1 MKKQSKFGGLR
12 IGVKLALAF
21 GIQSL
26 LVFVMV
32 SLAYSSSTQAISSN
46 NRTKD
51 ERVPAMLAAAEA
63 QDQLLRMQSSIRA
76 YLIFG
81 DDESRQEFEDAQVN
95 FNNAMVELQTVLDSP
110 ELIADLQT
118 DFDEI
123 LNVAGM
129 MFALRI
135 NPMQNEPAQRILAQD
150 ASYSYESILDSIEKI
165 NVIQQDRDATEQ
177 HAKQLVLMTD
187 FQRTFALMNSSL
199 RRYVE
204 TGDSVH
210 KFDYETYHNE
220 NEEIWTQLAAERD
233 ILEREQRNHLD
244 NIIRRRDILEPLP
257 QRMFE
262 IVEGDRTRVD
272 LYLFQ
277 TRFLPLIN
285 DIQGELDNIVENQ
298 IQLLENQLTTSSQTL
313 TDTQIQILIGGGI
326 ALLLAIGLA
335 ALFQRSMALPIT
347 HLTETAVKVRDGD
360 LSVQAPVETSDEIGT
375 LARVFNSMTV
385 QLRELI
391 ESLEDRVR
399 DRTQRLETVATMGEQ
414 LNSILTLDELLQE
427 LVNQTQEKFGYYQVQ
442 VYLESA
448 NYLILTSASGAANT
462 EKMVVEGHQ
471 IPINAKSSLV
481 AKAARTADIVWVE
494 NVHNAEAWLANP
506 LLPDTASEMAV
517 PIILE
522 GTVAGVLD
530 VQSNQVASFDDADA
544 NLFRFLAN
552 QASVAIQNAKLFT
565 EINVAR
571 QDAENASNL
580 KTQFLSN
587 MSHELRTPLNA
598 IINMTGFVVDGVMG
612 DVNEDQIDALNKTV
626 DSGQHLLSLIND
638 VLDLTK
644 IEAGMMN
651 IIFEDVDVDAVLN
664 SVMSSGKGLV
674 KNKPIDLQA
683 DFPAEGLPHMLGD
696 KRRIRQILL
705 NVLSNAVKYTIEGEI
720 IVSAQAEETNIHII
734 VKDTGIGI
742 AEEDYARIFQT
753 FTQARNSLDNV
764 VSTGLGLP
772 ISKQLVELHGG
783 KIWFESEIG
792 VGSIFHVLFPLSP
805 PISDNIVVLDKNVE
819 TQQSIEA

>member
-1 MKKQSKFGGLR
+1 MKKQSKFSGLR

-21 GIQSL
+21 GVQSL

-32 SLAYSSSTQAISSN
+32 SLAYSSSAQAISSN

-51 ERVPAMLAAAEA
+51 ERVPAMLAASEA

-81 DDESRQEFEDAQVN
+81 DDESRQEFEDAQIN
-95 FNNAMVELQTVLDSP
+95 FDDAMAELQTVLDSP
-110 ELIADLQT
+110 ELTANLQG

-123 LNVAGM
+123 LNVADM
-129 MFALRI
+129 MFTLRI
-135 NPMQNEPAQRILAQD
+135 NPMENEPAQRILAQD
-150 ASYSYESILDSIEKI
+150 AAYSYESVLNSIEAI
-165 NVIQQDRDATEQ
+165 NLIQQDREATEQ

-210 KFDYETYHNE
+210 KFDYETYHSE
-220 NEEIWTQLAAERD
+220 NEEIWARLATERD
-233 ILEREQRNHLD
+233 FLAREQRNHLD
-244 NIIRRRDILEPLP
+244 NIIRRRAILEPLP
-257 QRMFE
+257 QQMFDV
-262 IVEGDRTRVD
+262 VEGDRTRVD

-285 DIQGELDNIVENQ
+285 EIQKELDNIVDNQ
-298 IQLLENQLTTSSQTL
+298 ILLLENQLVTSSQTL
-313 TDTQIQILIGGGI
+313 KDTQIQILIGGGI

-448 NYLILTSASGAANT
+448 HYLILTSSSGAANT
-462 EKMVVEGHQ
+462 EKMVVKGHQ
-471 IPINAKSSLV
+471 IPTNAASSLV

-494 NVHNAEAWLANP
+494 NVHNTEAWLANP

-522 GTVAGVLD
+522 GTVVGVLD
-530 VQSNQVASFDDADA
+530 VQSEQVASFDDADA

-552 QASVAIQNAKLFT
+552 QVSVAIHNAKLFT

-571 QDAENASNL
+571 QDAETASNL

-612 DVNEDQIDALNKTV
+612 DVNEDQAEALNKAV

-651 IIFEDVDVDAVLN
+651 IIFEDVDVDAILN
-664 SVMSSGKGLV
+664 SIMSSGKGLV

-683 DFPAEGLPHMLGD
+683 NFPDEGLPHVLGD
-696 KRRIRQILL
+696 RRRIRQILL
-705 NVLSNAVKYTIEGEI
+705 NVVSNAVKYTIEGEI
-720 IVSAQAEETNIHII
+720 IVSAKAQGANIH
-734 VKDTGIGI
+734 VTVQDTGVGI
-742 AEEDYARIFQT
+742 AEEDYDWVFQT

-772 ISKQLVELHGG
+772 ISKQLVEMHGG
-783 KIWFESEIG
+783 EIWFESEVG
-792 VGSIFHVLFPLSP
+792 EGSIFHVLLPLSP
-805 PISDNIVVLDKNVE
+805 PITDNIVVLDKNIEVE
-819 TQQSIEA
+819 QSPEA

>member
-1 MKKQSKFGGLR
+1 MKKRFKFSGLR

-26 LVFVMV
+26 LVFIMAG
-32 SLAYSSSTQAISSN
+32 LAYSSGTQAISSN
-46 NRTKD
+46 NLTKD
-51 ERVPAMLAAAEA
+51 DRVPAVLAASTA
-63 QDQLLRMQSSIRA
+63 QDELLRMQSSIRA
-76 YLIFG
+76 HLIFG
-81 DDESRQEFEDAQVN
+81 DDESRQEFENAEAN
-95 FNNAMVELQTVLDSP
+95 FNEAIIELQTVLGSP
-110 ELIADLQT
+110 ELIADLQS

-123 LNVAGM
+123 LNVASM
-129 MFALRI
+129 MFSLRI

-150 ASYSYESILDSIEKI
+150 AAYSYASILDSIEAI
-165 NVIQQDRDATEQ
+165 NLIQQDREATEQ

-199 RRYVE
+199 RQYVE

-210 KFDYETYHNE
+210 KFDYETYYNE
-220 NEEIWTQLAAERD
+220 NEKVWAQLAAERD
-233 ILEREQRNHLD
+233 FLEREQRNHLD
-244 NIIRRRDILEPLP
+244 NIIRRRGILEPLP

-285 DIQGELDNIVENQ
+285 EVQGELDNIVENQ
-298 IQLLENQLTTSSQTL
+298 IQLLENQLVTSNQAL
-313 TDTQIQILIGGGI
+313 NDTQIQILIGGGI

-360 LSVQAPVETSDEIGT
+360 LSVQASVETSDEIGT

-399 DRTQRLETVATMGEQ
+399 DRTQRLETVAAMGEQ

-448 NYLILTSASGAANT
+448 NHLILTSSSGAANT
-462 EKMVVEGHQ
+462 EKMVVQGHQ
-471 IPINAKSSLV
+471 IPISAASSLV
-481 AKAARTADIVWVE
+481 AKAARTVDIVWVDD
-494 NVHNAEAWLANP
+494 VHDDTTWLANR

-522 GTVAGVLD
+522 GTVVGVLD
-530 VQSNQVASFDDADA
+530 VQSDKVASFDDADA

-552 QASVAIQNAKLFT
+552 QVSVAIQNAKLFT

-571 QDAENASNL
+571 QDAETASNL

-612 DVNEDQIDALNKTV
+612 EVNEDQVDALNKTV

-651 IIFEDVDVDAVLN
+651 IIFEDVDVDAVLS

-683 DFPAEGLPHMLGD
+683 EFPAEGLPHVLGD

-705 NVLSNAVKYTIEGEI
+705 NVVSNAVKYTIEGEI
-720 IVSAQAEETNIHII
+720 IVSAKTKGANIH
-734 VKDTGIGI
+734 VTVQDTGVGI
-742 AEEDYARIFQT
+742 AEEDYARVFET

-783 KIWFESEIG
+783 EIWFESEVG

-805 PISDNIVVLDKNVE
+805 PISDNIVILDKNM
-819 TQQSIEA
+819 EAVRSPEA